1 MKHSGLNYLSQYCK
15 IKKNEVIG
23 SIEAI
28 DFKVTN
34 DGTQMGHLMV
44 VCRCEK
50 HKKQFDISA
59 SVLNWKITKYIKGSL
74 DSLDY
79 TSVQ

>member
-23 SIEAI
+23 FIEAI

-79 TSVQ
+79 NSVQ